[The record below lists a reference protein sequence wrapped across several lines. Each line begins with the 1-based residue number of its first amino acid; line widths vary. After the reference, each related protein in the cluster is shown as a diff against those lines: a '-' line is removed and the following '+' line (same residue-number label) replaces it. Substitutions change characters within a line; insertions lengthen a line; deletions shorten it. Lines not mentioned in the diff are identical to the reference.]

1 MRFTNW
7 PALINALVIFTS
19 TLSSLIPA
27 ANAIGPVADVNF
39 VTPQNGQTYFAG
51 DESGITWNFIMNA
64 NFSQEM
70 LLGDVCNLYL
80 VDYNTKSRYA
90 LATGIP
96 LLEDSDS
103 PNANSS
109 VNPYTIRYPPN
120 STIGYGYFILLESED
135 IGNWRSGIFS
145 LQSPSG

>member
-1 MRFTNW
+1 
-7 PALINALVIFTS
+7 
-19 TLSSLIPA
+19 
-27 ANAIGPVADVNF
+27 
-39 VTPQNGQTYFAG
+39 
-51 DESGITWNFIMNA
+51 MNA

-80 VDYNTKSRYA
+80 VDYNTKSRCACHNIYVIRLEADTSMIDA

-120 STIGYGYFILLESED
+120 STIGYGYFILREYHNNLS
-135 IGNWRSGIFS
+135 RTPCLFF
-145 LQSPSG
+145 